1 MVGITYKEI
10 CRAKIANTRNAV
22 ISKCS
27 KGGYTLAQQLEVQEG
42 QNKTSVFLK
51 GALHIDSL
59 ESLCE
64 LRNALNVIIN
74 NEQGKINVDSDESND
89 NEQWD
94 D

>member
-1 MVGITYKEI
+1 MADITYTEI

-27 KGGYTLAQQLEVQEG
+27 KGGYTLAQQLEVQEDKA
-42 QNKTSVFLK
+42 KTSVFLK

-64 LRNALNVIIN
+64 LRNALNVVIQKEQIGT
-74 NEQGKINVDSDESND
+74 NEND
-89 NEQWD
+89 VEPEEEWD
-94 D
+94 

>member
-1 MVGITYKEI
+1 MADITYTEI

-27 KGGYTLAQQLEVQEG
+27 KGGYTLAQQLEVQEDKA
-42 QNKTSVFLK
+42 KTSVFLK

-64 LRNALNVIIN
+64 LRNALNVVIQK
-74 NEQGKINVDSDESND
+74 EQIGTDGND
-89 NEQWD
+89 VEPEEEWD
-94 D
+94 

>member
-1 MVGITYKEI
+1 MADITYTEI

-27 KGGYTLAQQLEVQEG
+27 KGGYTLAQQLEVQEDKA
-42 QNKTSVFLK
+42 KTSVFLK

-64 LRNALNVIIN
+64 LRNALNVVIQK
-74 NEQGKINVDSDESND
+74 EQMGADEKD
-89 NEQWD
+89 IEPEEKWD
-94 D
+94 

>member
-1 MVGITYKEI
+1 MAEITYKEI

-27 KGGYTLAQQLEVQEG
+27 KGGFTLAQQLEVQEG

-64 LRNALNVIIN
+64 LRNALNVVIKKEQEAIN
-74 NEQGKINVDSDESND
+74 TNDEIEPD
-89 NEQWD
+89 EEWD
-94 D
+94 

>member
-1 MVGITYKEI
+1 MAEITYKEI

-27 KGGYTLAQQLEVQEG
+27 KGGFTLAQQLEVQEG

-59 ESLCE
+59 ENLCE
-64 LRNALNVIIN
+64 LRNALNVVIN
-74 NEQGKINVDSDESND
+74 NEQGNVNVNPNNSEDEV
-89 NEQWD
+89 WD
-94 D
+94 E

>member
-1 MVGITYKEI
+1 MADITYTEI

-27 KGGYTLAQQLEVQEG
+27 KGGYTLAQQLEVQEDKA
-42 QNKTSVFLK
+42 KTSVFLK

-64 LRNALNVIIN
+64 LRNALNVVIQKEQIGT
-74 NEQGKINVDSDESND
+74 NEND
-89 NEQWD
+89 IEPEEEWD
-94 D
+94 

>member
-1 MVGITYKEI
+1 MAEIIYTEI

-27 KGGYTLAQQLEVQEG
+27 KGGYTLAQQLEVQEDKS
-42 QNKTSVFLK
+42 KTSVFLK

-64 LRNALNVIIN
+64 LRNALNVVIQKEQEKS
-74 NEQGKINVDSDESND
+74 NENDEESDED
-89 NEQWD
+89 WD
-94 D
+94 

>member
-1 MVGITYKEI
+1 MAEITYKEI

-27 KGGYTLAQQLEVQEG
+27 KGGYTLAQQLEVQEDKS
-42 QNKTSVFLK
+42 KTSVFLK

-64 LRNALNVIIN
+64 LRNALNVVIQKEQEKS
-74 NEQGKINVDSDESND
+74 NENDEESDED
-89 NEQWD
+89 WD
-94 D
+94 

>member
-1 MVGITYKEI
+1 MAEITYKEI

-27 KGGYTLAQQLEVQEG
+27 KGGFTLAQQLEVQEG

-64 LRNALNVIIN
+64 LRNALNVVIKK
-74 NEQGKINVDSDESND
+74 EQEATNTNDEIEPD
-89 NEQWD
+89 EEWD
-94 D
+94 

>member
-1 MVGITYKEI
+1 MADINYSEI
-10 CRAKIANTRNAV
+10 CRARIAETRNAV

-27 KGGYTLAQQLEVQEG
+27 KGGYTLAQQLEVQE
-42 QNKTSVFLK
+42 NKMKTSVFLK

-64 LRNALNVIIN
+64 LRNALNVAIN
-74 NEQGKINVDSDESND
+74 NEQGKININPDESDD

-94 D
+94 E

>member
-1 MVGITYKEI
+1 MADITYTEI

-27 KGGYTLAQQLEVQEG
+27 KGGYTLAQQLEVQEDKA
-42 QNKTSVFLK
+42 KTSVFLK

-64 LRNALNVIIN
+64 LRNALNVVIQK
-74 NEQGKINVDSDESND
+74 EQMGTDEKD
-89 NEQWD
+89 IEPEEEWD
-94 D
+94 

>member
-1 MVGITYKEI
+1 MADINYSEI
-10 CRAKIANTRNAV
+10 CRAKIAETRNAV

-27 KGGYTLAQQLEVQEG
+27 KGGYTLAQQLEVQE
-42 QNKTSVFLK
+42 NKMKTSVFLK

-64 LRNALNVIIN
+64 LRNALNVAIN
-74 NEQGKINVDSDESND
+74 NEQGKININPDELND

-94 D
+94 E

>member
-1 MVGITYKEI
+1 MAEITYKEI

-27 KGGYTLAQQLEVQEG
+27 KGGFTLAQQLEVQEG

-59 ESLCE
+59 ENLCE
-64 LRNALNVIIN
+64 LRNALNVVIN
-74 NEQGKINVDSDESND
+74 NEQGNINANQNNSEDEV
-89 NEQWD
+89 WD
-94 D
+94 E

>member
-1 MVGITYKEI
+1 MADINYSEI
-10 CRAKIANTRNAV
+10 CRAKIAETRNAV

-27 KGGYTLAQQLEVQEG
+27 KGGYTLAQQLEVQE
-42 QNKTSVFLK
+42 NKMKTSVFLK

-64 LRNALNVIIN
+64 LRNALNVAIN
-74 NEQGKINVDSDESND
+74 NEQGKININPDELED

-94 D
+94 E